1 MKTIMLGTITILT
14 FTMQVFS
21 QVPMSSKDTLTIN
34 AGNFKSD
41 SGQAVVMLFRKE
53 DDLPAKPFM
62 KTTGAIHNLKSVFI
76 FADIPFGEYAA
87 ILLHDENSN
96 GMVDHSWL
104 GFPKEPLGFSN
115 GWELTI
121 FSGMPSFAKLVFEF
135 SKQKLEYKIDIQ

>member
-62 KTTGAIHNLKSVFI
+62 KTTGTIHNLKSVI
-76 FADIPFGEYAA
+76 LFADIPFGEYAA

-115 GWELTI
+115 GWELTL
-121 FSGMPSFAKLVFEF
+121 FSGMPSFAHLVFEF